1 MRRNT
6 MLHRLGCALVAA
18 ATFAVLPAMAEEKKP
33 NVVFILA
40 DNVGYGD
47 LGPYGGGELRG
58 APTPRIDQ
66 LAREGLRL
74 TQYLVEPGCTPS
86 RAALMTGQYSI
97 RNGLS
102 LIIVPGSPSTLSKGA
117 FTMGE
122 LFKGAGYATAIFGK
136 WHLGAEPQSLPTAHG
151 FDEFYGIPPDIS
163 WDSATYVDTIVLTHS
178 MNAPLDVLLA
188 KGPQIVEAVAGGP
201 LRTVKPYTRE
211 VRAEIDT
218 ELVAKSIDFMKR
230 QKAAGK
236 PFFLYL
242 PFSMGHF
249 PNLPSKQFAGKS
261 RIGQYGDKLMEGDYH
276 VGQILDTLK
285 ELGVDDNTLVV
296 FASDNGPQGETARE
310 MGNQGTPD
318 MGNSG
323 PFRGELGEAT
333 EGSIRTFCFVRWPG
347 KVKPGTSS
355 YAMFSI
361 MDFMPTFARI
371 IGAKMP
377 TDRPID
383 GVDQT
388 DVLFGKSDDRQPRQP
403 ADFHRRRSG
412 GSAVEAM
419 AHVLHRRASHRHRA
433 SAPARHV
440 LGQRAHGRIS
450 KDLQHRNGSAR
461 GSSGRRALR
470 MERRAP
476 AGGGSEIPGV
486 GQEVSEPSR
495 GQPHEVLRPSAGEP
509 PLFALA
515 GRGRSIAFR
524 MCVLRVVPRHCA
536 GRFGIGSERRHGCRQ
551 DRTYARPHPARAATR
566 ITLSGNSRP
575 LHRLRQL
582 EGTGARTRPTSRTRW
597 T

>member
-1 MRRNT
+1 MRREV
-6 MLHRLGCALVAA
+6 MLRFFVCTLLVAA
-18 ATFAVLPAMAEEKKP
+18 CAALPAMAQEKKP

-66 LAREGLRL
+66 MAREGLRL

-102 LIIVPGSPSTLSKGA
+102 LVIVPGSDSTLSA
-117 FTMGE
+117 RAVTMGE
-122 LFKGAGYATAIFGK
+122 LFKGVGYATAIFGK

-163 WDSATYVDTIVLTHS
+163 WDSATYVDTIELTHS
-178 MNAPLDVLLA
+178 MPAPPGVLLA
-188 KGPQIVEAVAGGP
+188 KGPHIVEAVAGGP

-211 VRAEIDT
+211 VRAEINS

-230 QKAAGK
+230 QTSAGT

-261 RIGQYGDKLMEGDYH
+261 RIGQYGDMLMEGDHH

-285 ELGVDDNTLVV
+285 ALGVDNDTLVV
-296 FASDNGPQGETARE
+296 FASDNGPQGETTRE

-333 EGSIRTFCFVRWPG
+333 EGSIRTFCLVRWPG
-347 KVKPGTSS
+347 KVKPGTAS
-355 YAMFSI
+355 YAMFST
-361 MDFMPTFARI
+361 MDFFPTFARL
-371 IGAKMP
+371 IGATIP

-383 GVDQT
+383 GIDQT
-388 DVLFGKSDDRQPRQP
+388 DVLFGTSETGNRDSLLTFIGGDLVAVRWKQWRFYFTDVHPTGIGPQRQPGMF
-403 ADFHRRRSG
+403 A
-412 GSAVEAM
+412 
-419 AHVLHRRASHRHRA
+419 A
-433 SAPARHV
+433 SAPMAGYPKVYNIEMDPHE
-440 LGQRAHGRIS
+440 
-450 KDLQHRNGSAR
+450 DLQVG
-461 GSSGRRALR
+461 ALFGWTAGPAL
-470 MERRAP
+470 EVVEKYKETLKKYPNPPAP
-476 AGGGSEIPGV
+476 N
-486 GQEVSEPSR
+486 
-495 GQPHEVLRPSAGEP
+495 LTK
-509 PLFALA
+509 F
-515 GRGRSIAFR
+515 
-524 MCVLRVVPRHCA
+524 
-536 GRFGIGSERRHGCRQ
+536 
-551 DRTYARPHPARAATR
+551 
-566 ITLSGNSRP
+566 
-575 LHRLRQL
+575 
-582 EGTGARTRPTSRTRW
+582 
-597 T
+597 